1 MFHNVKPIFI
11 VLSLLTVL
19 AAACGANA
27 ATTPSVATSAPP
39 TQSQAGNTPATSSGS
54 VSFVRDVMPI
64 LQSRCLS
71 CHGGQQTQRG
81 LSVASYDTLMA
92 GSQNGPV
99 IIPGDSANSLLVQ
112 LIQAGRMPKSGPGL
126 TPAQIQTI
134 VDWISA
140 GALNN

>member
-1 MFHNVKPIFI
+1 MFSRLKSTLI
-11 VLSLLTVL
+11 VLALFTVIL
-19 AAACGANA
+19 SACGN
-27 ATTPSVATSAPP
+27 ATSA
-39 TQSQAGNTPATSSGS
+39 STPATTNTQVVVNPS
-54 VSFVRDVMPI
+54 VSFAKDVLPI
-64 LQSRCLS
+64 LKSRCLN
-71 CHGGQQTQRG
+71 CHGGGQTQRG

-112 LIQAGRMPKSGPGL
+112 LIQSGRMPKSGPSL

-134 VDWISA
+134 VDWINA